1 MLSTRAVHLRGVSQC
16 LRHVLREPTGAARLL
31 APARQAGTVYAPSL
45 RIGSFMVVDEADRL
59 RLRSSGIRR
68 GCGSTLIHEKME
80 RGDGG
85 QEEDARMEGLAVTG
99 AGHVHA
105 HAGYDDG

>member
-1 MLSTRAVHLRGVSQC
+1 VVLANALRHALRQHTRA
-16 LRHVLREPTGAARLL
+16 PRLL

-45 RIGSFMVVDEADRL
+45 RVGSFMVVDEANRL

-68 GCGSTLIHEKME
+68 GCGSTLIHEKIE
-80 RGDGG
+80 RGEDG

-99 AGHVHA
+99 AGDVHA
-105 HAGYDDG
+105 QAGYDDG